1 MPADGT
7 SLMRMP
13 LSRGIALILVLLFS
27 PAIFADSADTIRV
40 AVASRV
46 FPSMLA
52 ADTELGQKVAASH
65 RLLILVVYLDNREV
79 AENAAGEIKS
89 IGSIRKME
97 LDVRIVPLDTLSTY
111 KDKVPA
117 GIFIGDKLDDS
128 LAQVITFARERKI
141 ITFSPY
147 PGDVELGVAGGIQVR
162 DRILPYV
169 NLKTLRDSSINLR
182 PFYLKVA
189 EIYEPK

>member
-1 MPADGT
+1 MPTDGT

-13 LSRGIALILVLLFS
+13 LLRGIALILALLFS
-27 PAIFADSADTIRV
+27 PLSFADSADSIRV
-40 AVASRV
+40 AVASRL

-52 ADTELGQKVAASH
+52 ADMELKQKAAANH
-65 RLLILVVYLDNREV
+65 RLLILVVYLDDREM
-79 AENAAGEIKS
+79 AEHAAGEIKS
-89 IGSIRKME
+89 VGSIRKME
-97 LDVRIVPLDTLSTY
+97 LDVHIIPLDTLITY
-111 KDKVPA
+111 KDKVLA
-117 GIFIGDKLDDS
+117 GIFIGDKLDES
-128 LAQVITFARERKI
+128 LAQVMTFARERKI